1 MAATFKIVLHSQ
13 PNNDGSFTVSLRVT
27 FQRKNRYF
35 SLGRRCKKSQWEE
48 SASRFTRTYPDY
60 REENDV
66 LRTYEQRAADALRS
80 FERDDLPFSWE
91 RFQLSVFPDARVTH
105 TKDVVGYLRE
115 VAAEM
120 ERIGKHGNGM
130 FYKNTATVVHAYKP
144 KATLS
149 DLDADWL
156 HRWETWM
163 RTKRDLNNGGM
174 SILFRTL
181 RAACNRAIKKDK
193 VMPRS
198 WWPYGHLIGS
208 KRSPLSSSHICPFLV
223 GFLNVGLYGSPFVH
237 RKRCLSQSARL
248 IDVPPTKCFGCGLI
262 TRRVCVFR
270 PSSIARTIE
279 AEKSMGRSF
288 MGKSCLE
295 CFKTTPRY
303 SDLLPLSSNH
313 GALEPDCG

>member
-198 WWPYGHLIGS
+198 WY
-208 KRSPLSSSHICPFLV
+208 PFASITLR
-223 GFLNVGLYGSPFVH
+223 FT
-237 RKRCLSQSARL
+237 RL
-248 IDVPPTKCFGCGLI
+248 PAVEGLI
-262 TRRVCVFR
+262 ETSEIAHDSTRLNSTTHTHGFDPHESGPLMEVQRV
-270 PSSIARTIE
+270 
-279 AEKSMGRSF
+279 
-288 MGKSCLE
+288 
-295 CFKTTPRY
+295 RY
-303 SDLLPLSSNH
+303 DSL
-313 GALEPDCG
+313 ALKNG